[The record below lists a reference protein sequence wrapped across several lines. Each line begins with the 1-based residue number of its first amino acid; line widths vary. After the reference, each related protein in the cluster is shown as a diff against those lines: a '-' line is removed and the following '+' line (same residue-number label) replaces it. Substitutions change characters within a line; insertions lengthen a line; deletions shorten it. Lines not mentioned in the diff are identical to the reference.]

1 MYAIFLLAMLADGA
15 RARVLVS
22 VVGESDGG
30 LTLAVSGPMAAGSSA
45 GALVAP
51 RRTEGL
57 PVEFARGSG
66 IRATLE
72 RWASVLRGELKPSRG
87 VHSSS
92 PLLAA
97 TMVSWP
103 VGDAGPV
110 AVRAVGPRAAFPSI
124 FEHIGSPAP

>member
-1 MYAIFLLAMLADGA
+1 MYAIFLLAMLADVA

-22 VVGESDGG
+22 VIGDSDGG

-66 IRATLE
+66 IRATQT
-72 RWASVLRGELKPSRG
+72 
-87 VHSSS
+87 SS
-92 PLLAA
+92 PMQLA
-97 TMVSWP
+97 TMVSLP
-103 VGDAGPV
+103 VGDGGPV
-110 AVRAVGPRAAFPSI
+110 AVRAVGPSAAFPAI

>member
-1 MYAIFLLAMLADGA
+1 MYAIFLLAMLADVA

-22 VVGESDGG
+22 VIGDSDGG

-72 RWASVLRGELKPSRG
+72 RWASVLRGELKPVRG
-87 VHSSS
+87 TQTSS
-92 PLLAA
+92 PMQLA
-97 TMVSWP
+97 TMVSLP
-103 VGDAGPV
+103 VGDGGPV
-110 AVRAVGPRAAFPSI
+110 AVRAVGPSAAFPAI
-124 FEHIGSPAP
+124 FDHIGSPAP